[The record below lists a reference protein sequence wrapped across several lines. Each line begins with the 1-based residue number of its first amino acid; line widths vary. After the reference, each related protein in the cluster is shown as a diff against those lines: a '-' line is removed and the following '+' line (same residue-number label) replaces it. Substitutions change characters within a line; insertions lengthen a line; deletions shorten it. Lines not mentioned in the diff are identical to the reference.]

1 VFQFAPAIR
10 CAPCSGR
17 AVIVT
22 MPPRVPPALSV
33 RNGPRELVIQGSSG
47 GSVIAGVP
55 APRTVQ
61 VRWPSAALQP
71 GSYPSP
77 RGVMLLSFHGDPV
90 SGSPLPNLVLL
101 PERANS

>member
-47 GSVIAGVP
+47 GSGIAEIEADRVAPATLGEVRAPGGVSR
-55 APRTVQ
+55 ATGV
-61 VRWPSAALQP
+61 VRARRNLPPNRCGRHVKVFLRGNKVSA
-71 GSYPSP
+71 
-77 RGVMLLSFHGDPV
+77 
-90 SGSPLPNLVLL
+90 
-101 PERANS
+101 